1 MTTTV
6 ICQET
11 GDDDD
16 DDDEGIFEDD
26 ANAQSDEMMTTTTM
40 LKQMRQ
46 RMMRKMGENKLNF
59 LCSLKSLRNLILP
72 NFYPFCLASHG
83 EGGQAAF
90 PLGTHGIFASSTS
103 EEQKVRPNSIARH
116 VQCKIKRGSW
126 DTTSWKVHISHVH

>member
-59 LCSLKSLRNLILP
+59 LCSLKSLRNLIMGKAARLRFPWALMASLRLP
-72 NFYPFCLASHG
+72 LQKNKRF
-83 EGGQAAF
+83 GQ
-90 PLGTHGIFASSTS
+90 T
-103 EEQKVRPNSIARH
+103 Q
-116 VQCKIKRGSW
+116 
-126 DTTSWKVHISHVH
+126 